1 MFYLNPAN
9 DTVERLKPQQAL
21 RSANLKLLFD
31 LILSRQAENRAE
43 LARASGLSP
52 AAVSALIDELIFA
65 GLIREAGTST
75 VHTGGGRRPINL
87 VMDPTGAHFPVFS
100 IGDCGISYTLLD
112 LNGQILETIFR
123 PCLQSGDNGILY
135 GQIIE
140 DVLHRQSEYID
151 LAKSPAILISLPG
164 VYLEEEKLFLL
175 TGFDMT
181 FSAEGFFGL
190 EERMGIP
197 VFVGNAS
204 NALGYAQLQ
213 HYHNLGIPVDE
224 LIYLNICAGVGS
236 GVLFANQPAP
246 HRGRLSGEIG
256 HMIIS
261 MNGRPCPCGQKGCLE
276 QYVSIDAILA
286 EVRDAIS
293 QDTSG
298 LYENKLRDLLSETT
312 LERIGQADAEGVA
325 PVAQALDRIAQRLFA
340 GIYGMVN
347 LTGIR
352 RVVIGG
358 IEALGPNFLDRLRS
372 HLSGE
377 GYLMHGVSLC
387 YADLPPESDARGVA
401 RYYID
406 HAFSIT
412 MRS

>member
-1 MFYLNPAN
+1 MFYLNPVN

-31 LILSRQAENRAE
+31 FILSGRAENRAE

-52 AAVSALIDELIFA
+52 AAVSALIDELISD
-65 GLIREAGTST
+65 GLIREAGAST
-75 VHTGGGRRPINL
+75 AHTGGGRRPINL
-87 VMDPTGAHFPVFS
+87 VMDPAGAHFPVFS

-112 LNGQILETIFR
+112 LDGQILETIFR
-123 PCLQSGDNGILY
+123 PCLQNEDNGVLY
-135 GQIIE
+135 AQIME
-140 DVLHRQSEYID
+140 DVLRSQSEHID
-151 LAKSPAILISLPG
+151 LASSPAILISLPG
-164 VYLEEEKLFLL
+164 VYLEEESLFLL

-181 FSAEGFFGL
+181 FPAKSFFEL
-190 EERMGIP
+190 EEHMGIP

-204 NALGYAQLQ
+204 NALAYAQLK
-213 HYHNLGIPVDE
+213 HYHALGNPVDE

-236 GVLFANQPAP
+236 GILFADQPAP

-286 EVRDAIS
+286 EVREAIS

-312 LERIGQADAEGVA
+312 LERVGQADAEKVS
-325 PVAQALDRIAQRLFA
+325 PVVQALDRIAQRLFA

-358 IEALGPNFLDRLRS
+358 IEALGPCFLDRLRS
-372 HLSGE
+372 HLSE
-377 GYLMHGVSLC
+377 KGYLMRNVSLS
-387 YADLPPESDARGVA
+387 YADLPPESDARGIA

-406 HAFSIT
+406 HAFSIK
-412 MRS
+412 